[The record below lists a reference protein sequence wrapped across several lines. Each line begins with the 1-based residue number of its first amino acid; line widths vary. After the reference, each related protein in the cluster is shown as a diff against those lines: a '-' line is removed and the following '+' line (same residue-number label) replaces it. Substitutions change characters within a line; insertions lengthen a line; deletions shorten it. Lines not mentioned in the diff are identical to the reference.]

1 MVSPNL
7 TMSPSKYVDVRLW
20 KPLNLF
26 SEAMTKSLFVSLSN
40 MYILPSLS
48 SVPSPLADTNNL

>member
-1 MVSPNL
+1 
-7 TMSPSKYVDVRLW
+7 MSPSKYVDVKLW

-26 SEAMTKSLFVSLSN
+26 SEAITKSLFASLSN
-40 MYILPSLS
+40 MYILPSFS